1 MDDLGRTVCYFTLSK
16 KLLELD
22 NLKIINKP
30 QECDRIGSL
39 LDKTTAGYDDELHP
53 IGIINF
59 EYYDVSSL
67 LKSNGDLFLETIET
81 NVIVTKKDII
91 KKMLPKNLK
100 KGICIIEIKENG
112 MEWSSVFEEFGLA
125 GYKMPTAV
133 LYSKDIPTLLRYN
146 LIVAR

>member
-1 MDDLGRTVCYFTLSK
+1 MDELGATVCYFTLSK
-16 KLLELD
+16 KLLGLD
-22 NLKIINKP
+22 KLKIVNKP
-30 QECDRIGSL
+30 QESDRIGAL
-39 LDKTTAGYDDELHP
+39 IDKTTAGYDDELEP

-67 LKSNGDLFLETIET
+67 LKSDGDLFLETIET
-81 NVIVTKKDII
+81 NIIITKKDII

-112 MEWSSVFEEFGLA
+112 MEWSSVYEEFDLA

-133 LYSKDIPTLLRYN
+133 LYNNNIPTLLRYN
-146 LIVAR
+146 ILHK